1 MFLCQIGRSLFKV
14 RVVDYVNGGGLQ
26 NLAMNDNKDRDS
38 MSRMQSQLGKMRV
51 NWSDLRCNLTI
62 LLSSFCRERELFC

>member
-38 MSRMQSQLGKMRV
+38 GTTVIVSYYCISGINV
-51 NWSDLRCNLTI
+51 TN
-62 LLSSFCRERELFC
+62 